1 MKLNNSGSVRVSG
14 GHSFG
19 KLKGF
24 TLIELIVV
32 MAIIAILAGISS
44 IIINGFQRD
53 ARMEAD
59 NNKAQMLYT
68 GFQNIMIQCEINQDM
83 SLFDIDALSASPLY
97 SGQTNP
103 ADNKPLTYARAVF
116 TMYNAD
122 IQGGITVAGFYGN
135 DNTKNKMAT
144 LSSGNKGYAELR
156 KAILSEIDASFEGT
170 AAVYINIE
178 DYTVDS
184 AVYYESAKDF
194 TDHQDSTATM
204 VKTSPTGLKGYL
216 WEKNDDKK
224 GKIFQ
229 SFFSRDEQ
237 REAFDDKGVHCGA
250 YPYMNDAIMVG
261 QSISSCDIT

>member
-1 MKLNNSGSVRVSG
+1 MKFNNFGSVRVSG
-14 GHSFG
+14 GRGFG

-44 IIINGFQRD
+44 IIVNGFQRD
-53 ARMEAD
+53 SRMEAA

-68 GFQNIMIQCEINQDM
+68 GFQNIMIQCEINQDI
-83 SLFDIDALSASPLY
+83 SLFDIDALSATPSY
-97 SGQTNP
+97 SGQ
-103 ADNKPLTYARAVF
+103 PLTYARAVF
-116 TMYNAD
+116 TMFNSD
-122 IQGGITVAGFYGN
+122 IQGGITVAGVYGN
-135 DNTKNKMAT
+135 DSAKGKTAT

-156 KAILSEIDASFEGT
+156 KAVLSEIDTSFEGT

-184 AVYYESAKDF
+184 AVYYENNNDF
-194 TDHQDSTATM
+194 SPNAEASGTM
-204 VKTSPTGLKGYL
+204 VKTAPTGLKGYL
-216 WEKNDDKK
+216 WEKDDDKK

-250 YPYMNDAIMVG
+250 YPYMSDTLMKG
-261 QSISSCDIT
+261 QTVFSCDIT